1 MDSPCPLVG
10 GTSLFLLVFYCLMVF
25 RESIEGYQPST
36 SPWEGVVRGIPTSSR
51 PVSRVELP
59 KITIS
64 VVEPRSVRND
74 KQRVTLSCLL
84 SLLSFECSVSIQ
96 YDKHRF
102 IQLVL

>member
-1 MDSPCPLVG
+1 MKSQ
-10 GTSLFLLVFYCLMVF
+10 F
-25 RESIEGYQPST
+25 EGYQPST

-64 VVEPRSVRND
+64 VVEPRPVRND

-84 SLLSFECSVSIQ
+84 SLLSFECSANVGYI
-96 YDKHRF
+96 
-102 IQLVL
+102 

>member
-51 PVSRVELP
+51 PASRVELP

-64 VVEPRSVRND
+64 VVEPRPVRND
-74 KQRVTLSCLL
+74 KQMVY
-84 SLLSFECSVSIQ
+84 SIV
-96 YDKHRF
+96 F
-102 IQLVL
+102 IILIEF